1 MITNLVSYFKQ
12 RDMFQGGIY
21 VIDIYKEEDRKKF
34 NKEIIKELLKN
45 QNKKNQAGLNIEK
58 ATN

>member
-12 RDMFQGGIY
+12 RDVFQGGIY

-45 QNKKNQAGLNIEK
+45 KNKKNQARLNIEK